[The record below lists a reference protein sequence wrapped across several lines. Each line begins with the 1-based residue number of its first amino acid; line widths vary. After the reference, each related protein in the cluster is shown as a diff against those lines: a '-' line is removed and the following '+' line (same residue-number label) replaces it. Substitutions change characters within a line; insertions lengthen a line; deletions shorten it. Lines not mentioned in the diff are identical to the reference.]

1 MYRMGRRRRRRFR
14 DSKRMWMAEDWGMG
28 IMDGNHLWK
37 LSTINTTFTNYF
49 YHKLGGAGLCY
60 VVFNSD
66 NLMGRWLPILGLLA
80 VAGVALMAARATMV
94 AWITVLVLLAFAGN
108 RRRVL
113 VKHGRKITADVAMYL
128 ASVMV
133 KERGLLAVAF
143 AALFSFVAVARSTE
157 IDLLSSFSA

>member
-1 MYRMGRRRRRRFR
+1 MKTTR
-14 DSKRMWMAEDWGMG
+14 
-28 IMDGNHLWK
+28 IMLTPVTATATSAIFVL
-37 LSTINTTFTNYF
+37 LS
-49 YHKLGGAGLCY
+49 GLCY